1 MSNAK
6 LPVEK
11 QNDAQNEHVLEGFFD
26 AAFLDRQTMGNAK
39 LKIEILQL
47 FTTQLKI
54 HAQALQSDAAIDELK
69 VRVHTLKGASLG
81 VGAERLAQI
90 AKRVEAPMIDGNA
103 PDANDI
109 ENLRL
114 CVTDTLNCVE
124 RFLAE

>member
-11 QNDAQNEHVLEGFFD
+11 QIDAQNEHVLEGIFD
-26 AAFLDRQTMGNAK
+26 VAFLDRQTMGNAK

-47 FTTQLKI
+47 FATQLKI
-54 HAQALQSDAAIDELK
+54 HTQALRSDEAFSELR

-81 VGAERLAQI
+81 VGAEKLARI
-90 AKRVEAPMIDGNA
+90 AKSLEAPMIDGKA
-103 PDANDI
+103 PDPDDF
-109 ENLRL
+109 ENLRM
-114 CVTDTLNCVE
+114 CVTDTLNCIE